1 MWDVMGMLFKLVM
14 VLSPNV
20 AGAVGRAFAESSGA
34 GGSAGAGAGSSG
46 ANVTVPAWDAPF
58 EHQGYQCTDASLD
71 HAPYQEN
78 NTRWS
83 FWSVP
88 AGEPPSG
95 GWPIY
100 VEFLAESMH
109 PDVFAHNASL
119 SCGNGWMP
127 TGGGGYGPP
136 TPASCTALLNQR
148 CPVAKFRPD
157 GQKGEGECQAC
168 IHEIGT
174 MRTKLARRLLAIRA
188 VPVVRLRAARVPDE
202 LCPVPDSEGI
212 PLQLLPSGRQL
223 ELGRPLARR
232 QGRRRLHLQPV
243 RRRAVEQPLSPVSQR
258 QRDRGDHPQP
268 VCG

>member
-1 MWDVMGMLFKLVM
+1 M
-14 VLSPNV
+14 
-20 AGAVGRAFAESSGA
+20 
-34 GGSAGAGAGSSG
+34 
-46 ANVTVPAWDAPF
+46 TVPAWDAPF

-174 MRTKLARRLLAIRA
+174 LKTKLAGCSRYEPYQWCDF
-188 VPVVRLRAARVPDE
+188 VPHEFPMNYAPFQTPKESLSSCFLPDG
-202 LCPVPDSEGI
+202 SWN
-212 PLQLLPSGRQL
+212 
-223 ELGRPLARR
+223 LG
-232 QGRRRLHLQPV
+232 GH
-243 RRRAVEQPLSPVSQR
+243 S
-258 QRDRGDHPQP
+258 RGGKGGGGCTFNQFA
-268 VCG
+268 